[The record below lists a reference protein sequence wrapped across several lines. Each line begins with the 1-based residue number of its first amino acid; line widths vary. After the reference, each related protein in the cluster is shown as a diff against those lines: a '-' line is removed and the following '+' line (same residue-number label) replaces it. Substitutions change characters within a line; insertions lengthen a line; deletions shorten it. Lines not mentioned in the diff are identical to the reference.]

1 MRRKTASKRGRLLP
15 LLAACA
21 FGYLTGA
28 LHVAT
33 LREAGHGSAAEVVA
47 QRFPQEWN
55 EPPAVTLAAV
65 RNSRAD
71 PDLLSP
77 APMGQPPQSQSS
89 VEQQPVQKSAAP
101 APERRVV
108 QTASLDS
115 VAPPAAN
122 AADLS
127 PRPAAGAAAKASA
140 APARPP
146 AASRAGYI
154 LDDAQ
159 IASIKTRLHL
169 TPDQERMWPA
179 VEAALRNMAYKR
191 TQQAAAR
198 GAARNVQA
206 AAVDPEAVEG
216 LKSAAVPLIMSFS
229 SEQKE
234 EVRSL
239 AHVMGL
245 DQLASQF

>member
-1 MRRKTASKRGRLLP
+1 MP

-21 FGYLTGA
+21 FGYLIGA

-33 LREAGHGSAAEVVA
+33 LREVGQSSAAEVVA
-47 QRFPQEWN
+47 QRFPTELSA
-55 EPPAVTLAAV
+55 PPAVASAAVTSVRADADLFRPEPTALPAQSQASAEQWVVETSATLA
-65 RNSRAD
+65 
-71 PDLLSP
+71 
-77 APMGQPPQSQSS
+77 
-89 VEQQPVQKSAAP
+89 
-101 APERRVV
+101 PEPRME
-108 QTASLDS
+108 QTASIDS
-115 VAPPAAN
+115 VAQPAAN
-122 AADLS
+122 TANL
-127 PRPAAGAAAKASA
+127 PVRPATAAAKTPA
-140 APARPP
+140 APTHPH

-191 TQQAAAR
+191 AQQTAAR
-198 GAARNVQA
+198 GATRNIQA

-216 LKSAAVPLIMSFS
+216 LKSAAVPLIMSFN

>member
-1 MRRKTASKRGRLLP
+1 MRRKRVSKRARLIP
-15 LLAACA
+15 LLAACVV
-21 FGYLTGA
+21 GYLIGA
-28 LHVAT
+28 WHLAAV
-33 LREAGHGSAAEVVA
+33 REIGHRSAADVVA
-47 QRFPQEWN
+47 QRFPEEWKA
-55 EPPAVTLAAV
+55 PPAVALAAV
-65 RNSRAD
+65 RTQAD
-71 PDLLSP
+71 PDLFRPVPMIAPSP
-77 APMGQPPQSQSS
+77 SQSS
-89 VEQQPVQKSAAP
+89 AEQPVMKTAATAAAEP
-101 APERRVV
+101 MMV
-108 QTASLDS
+108 QTAALDI
-115 VAPPAAN
+115 APPAKEIA
-122 AADLS
+122 L
-127 PRPAAGAAAKASA
+127 PRRQGPAAAPKAPPASA
-140 APARPP
+140 HQP
-146 AASRAGYI
+146 AANHAGYI

-198 GAARNVQA
+198 GGARNVQA